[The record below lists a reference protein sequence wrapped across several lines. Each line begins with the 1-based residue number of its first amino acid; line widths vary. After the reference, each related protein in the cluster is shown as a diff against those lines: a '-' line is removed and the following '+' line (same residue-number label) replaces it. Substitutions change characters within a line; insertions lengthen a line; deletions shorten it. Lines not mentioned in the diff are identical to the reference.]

1 MGEFRSNAV
10 VCITQMSAV
19 SVDEPAQLAQLT
31 RRRD

>member
-1 MGEFRSNAV
+1 
-10 VCITQMSAV
+10 MSAV